1 MAQVKKLQS
10 GGASPS
16 TTQII
21 PKKRMYN
28 GVELTDADLDRI
40 VNDTAEFI
48 SKNSNY
54 SEDVRGISDLSNKIK
69 EELKRGNMPEFDP
82 TGTGLK
88 IGNIII
94 NAGKHN
100 QNIFG
105 NFSGDKL
112 GREFAFRLKEGFD
125 SYTRPSENTQ
135 TTVSTTPTQKYH
147 NDLSKTI
154 SDRYF
159 GGNWENAQKGIGEL
173 TSDKRLSYVKQG
185 LKDSILKYKEVY
197 GEDSKYSNRLS
208 EIDAATPERIKEI
221 AYEMGMDATDFL
233 EGTAEQRE
241 AAKAKTAANNR
252 YLELEQQYGTKI
264 NDDFLASKGL
274 VAFRNKDNITNL
286 FNDSDLS
293 QYVGDNIIENKFG
306 NNYGWGI
313 FKSPTKGWY
322 FGTKNDL
329 EKIPEINQIVSGT
342 YAAKQNEYRT
352 ARNKLFDN
360 GLYTVDFNKESSR
373 FFQDPLFNQYRDG
386 NKFQFYDYT
395 NSFSNVNP
403 NSRVVIPNKGIVED
417 ILGGLDIENNTAFIV
432 GGGKPR
438 PVKINIDRI
447 TNKAIATAQ
456 DGTNEI
462 IDLGIFGD
470 SFNVNNRNPN
480 AFDYKFSKVIADGL
494 NYDDVIN
501 EELTLLD
508 STGKNTGQPINKNN
522 IIQYVTNILD
532 GKYNAVNDK
541 EVIKL
546 AKITKKYLDK
556 YPQNWS
562 KVTIKKLNDK
572 LIGMVNEPAKHI
584 KGTYSTSNKTKQSS
598 NKTKQSSNKAL
609 EFADKLE
616 SWGFKKGGTLPNK
629 IIKAQ
634 VGATLRKLQDSQN
647 VKPLVHNTTEI
658 KNTIIK
664 PEYGD
669 LKLKDIGKKDLSVS
683 DTADIA
689 STGLDALSLAGG
701 ALGVLAGVA
710 STAVQGYGDY
720 KRGGFNKDF
729 VNNLAM
735 NLGFTALAL
744 VPGLSA
750 AKFAKGAVK
759 ATELLKDAEKA
770 EKLVMKAAKYSKNA
784 EKVAEAELKLKSIK
798 KAQEV
803 VKNKNVIATAL
814 NNKLVK
820 GAANTAR
827 AGFTVTGAINAGS
840 SAANIWEETNGLE
853 NAGNI
858 RVSDIRGLLGGV
870 GAYKSAKGYAD
881 NYLVKR
887 GTTRT
892 VSDVELPRTVK
903 VKETGEKIEVGKYDN
918 SNVNQKIRDV
928 YKQKA
933 LKKLSELEDLKAK
946 KVDGVENKD
955 LDIKIKALEDEHI
968 KLSELSTKATYDK
981 SWKDKASNTS
991 KDLKEKGKNWL
1002 NKNTNDW
1009 DGRTLKNYDK
1019 NASWIDKL
1027 AHKKARQAGFEKDGY
1042 QMTYEEV
1049 MSKLYPGTLM
1059 DLQKGTSI
1067 NKAYSK
1073 IKGERADIAK
1083 SNRAVDEI
1091 EAMFKFRDLKVKG
1104 LKRNKRITKPF
1115 GPRKLY
1121 NSPNINVNKIETK
1134 LPPLS
1139 QILGNPFKLPQRYA
1153 PAFKQGGRLI
1163 PKFQKSGQLNW
1174 TLQNNDEKNY
1184 FKQTTYLDKLF
1195 QTQNSNLKN
1204 RLEKVWN
1211 PNSPIY
1217 KSGELTETISGEQ
1230 IKTPIY
1236 NTKFRGNPGN
1246 PTSEI
1251 TYTGKDLPEVTAS
1264 KGGDKKTEYT
1274 PYNKKTLSVNPTQL
1288 LEFTKLADAI
1298 GTNRKVS
1305 QKLRSVSPVMLQ
1317 TTSEIY
1323 KPVVTNLANE
1333 NFVNNQVNSYLHQAS
1348 RPMTSDAS
1356 LQKGMQLEALSKI
1369 TPMTIQ
1375 AKAANTDM
1383 YNQTLGASRD
1393 SAEKYAAMRTEI
1405 ANANRERIGA
1415 NEARIAQIGATE
1427 LAVNKESRN
1436 AFTDEMIKN
1445 YKEKSMRDFQVK
1457 NQLELNRLSTEFN
1470 NKLKP
1475 YSTRYNE
1482 LLNDP
1487 KTSSVYQRAKTWQE
1501 FNKGKRIEDYTE
1513 NGKTY
1518 NELLSLEQSNAQKAY
1533 ETESEKLKPYYETA
1547 MINLRGGDP
1556 YNRTYSFGTYKKGGT
1571 IDAKVEIQN
1580 LKNKMKAKEINAKS
1594 DDKAKDRNERAVAAI
1609 LKSMSKESLFLL
1621 KTMLGK

>member
-69 EELKRGNMPEFDP
+69 EELKKGNMPEFDP

-125 SYTRPSENTQ
+125 SYTKPSEGPQNA
-135 TTVSTTPTQKYH
+135 VSTTPTEKYH
-147 NDLSKTI
+147 KSLGTSI

-173 TSDKRLSYVKQG
+173 TSDKRLAYVKQG
-185 LKDSILKYKEVY
+185 LKDSILGYKTSY
-197 GEDSKYSNRLS
+197 NEDSKYSNRLA
-208 EIDAATPERIKEI
+208 EIDTATPERIKEI

-233 EGTAEQRE
+233 EGSAEQRE
-241 AAKAKTAANNR
+241 ASKAKAIQNDP
-252 YLELEQQYGTKI
+252 YYELRQQGEI
-264 NDDFLASKGL
+264 IEDDYLASKGL
-274 VAFRNKDNITNL
+274 IGFKDKKGVTHLLFKNDPKQQYTDTNPVLETSWGQHYGKGIFYNPTLGYNWGDRNKFKTDTNYFNIAEPFYAQQEAKTKAGIQGSINSIDFNTQFDPTFAILKDTNT
-286 FNDSDLS
+286 
-293 QYVGDNIIENKFG
+293 NKFDYIDATKYFSGLTTG
-306 NNYGWGI
+306 NQRLIIPKNRIKYTSIGDIDLNNLNAYMYDKDLNKNVPVTIKLNTTGSSQAIGI
-313 FKSPTKGWY
+313 N
-322 FGTKNDL
+322 GT
-329 EKIPEINQIVSGT
+329 V
-342 YAAKQNEYRT
+342 Y
-352 ARNKLFDN
+352 
-360 GLYTVDFNKESSR
+360 
-373 FFQDPLFNQYRDG
+373 
-386 NKFQFYDYT
+386 
-395 NSFSNVNP
+395 
-403 NSRVVIPNKGIVED
+403 
-417 ILGGLDIENNTAFIV
+417 
-432 GGGKPR
+432 
-438 PVKINIDRI
+438 
-447 TNKAIATAQ
+447 
-456 DGTNEI
+456 
-462 IDLGIFGD
+462 DLGIIGD
-470 SFNVNNRNPN
+470 NLGNTSGINTTYNTSLGDYSDVDSNIEERLRGRVVGFENRL
-480 AFDYKFSKVIADGL
+480 V
-494 NYDDVIN
+494 
-501 EELTLLD
+501 
-508 STGKNTGQPINKNN
+508 NKNN
-522 IIQYVTNILD
+522 ISDFLYQ
-532 GKYNAVNDK
+532 VNRQNFTDDLSA
-541 EVIKL
+541 EE
-546 AKITKKYLDK
+546 AKNLSNLVKKYYTQYKPSLSQQSIINIQRALLKFDT
-556 YPQNWS
+556 S
-562 KVTIKKLNDK
+562 IGDIKTNKQFYKSRNS
-572 LIGMVNEPAKHI
+572 A
-584 KGTYSTSNKTKQSS
+584 TSS
-598 NKTKQSSNKAL
+598 
-609 EFADKLE
+609 
-616 SWGFKKGGTLPNK
+616 FKKGG
-629 IIKAQ
+629 IIKYQ
-634 VGATLRKLQDSQN
+634 VGGGIKSTVSDKI
-647 VKPLVHNTTEI
+647 KPLAKTTNPNLGYGSARISDLNTFT
-658 KNTIIK
+658 
-664 PEYGD
+664 
-669 LKLKDIGKKDLSVS
+669 SS
-683 DTADIA
+683 DNADMVA
-689 STGLDALSLAGG
+689 TGLDALSLAGG
-701 ALGVLAGVA
+701 AVGVLAGVA

-729 VNNLAM
+729 ANNLAM

-803 VKNKNVIATAL
+803 VKNKNVIATVL
-814 NNKLVK
+814 NNKIVK

-903 VKETGEKIEVGKYDN
+903 VKETGEKIEIGKYDD
-918 SNVNQKIRDV
+918 SNINQKIRDV

-933 LKKLSELEDLKAK
+933 SKKLSELEDLKAK

-1042 QMTYEEV
+1042 QMTYEEI

-1059 DLQKGTSI
+1059 NLQKGTSI

-1083 SNRAVDEI
+1083 NNRAVDEI
-1091 EAMFKFRDLKVKG
+1091 EAIFKFRDLKVKG

-1163 PKFQKSGQLNW
+1163 PKFQNSGQLNW

-1184 FKQTTYLDKLF
+1184 FKQPTYLDKLF

-1217 KSGELTETISGEQ
+1217 KSGESKETISGEQ

-1246 PTSEI
+1246 STPEI
-1251 TYTGKDLPEVTAS
+1251 TVTAS

-1274 PYNKKTLSVNPTQL
+1274 PYNKKTISVNPTQL

-1305 QKLRSVSPVMLQ
+1305 QKLRGISPVMLQ

-1348 RPMTSDAS
+1348 KPMTSDAS

-1415 NEARIAQIGATE
+1415 NEARIAQIGASE

-1487 KTSSVYQRAKTWQE
+1487 KTSSIYQKAKKWQE
-1501 FNKGKRIEDYTE
+1501 LGNKDKRIEDYTE

-1518 NELLSLEQSNAQKAY
+1518 HELLSLEQSNAQKAY

-1556 YNRTYSFGTYKKGGT
+1556 YSRTYSFVTYKKGGS